1 MVRLTQKA
9 ADFILFKQVLDLMN
23 EKAHLSI
30 EGISKIINIKS
41 LINLGLSEIQKSDFS
56 LTLCQRT
63 HTEKTEEKIFSV
75 ARPIINTNNI
85 SDPNWVSGFTSA
97 EASFDVSFRKSLNP
111 TVLRCVRRPTQKNM
125 YH

>member
-1 MVRLTQKA
+1 
-9 ADFILFKQVLDLMN
+9 MN
-23 EKAHLSI
+23 DKAHLSI
-30 EGISKIINIKS
+30 EGINKIINIKS
-41 LINLGLSEIQKSDFS
+41 LINLGLSPRTRETQKSDFS
-56 LTLCQRT
+56 LTLCQTT
-63 HTEKTEEKIFSV
+63 HTEKTEEKFFSV
-75 ARPIINTNNI
+75 DRPIINTNNI